1 MRRSCEHGHC
11 RNNGKQCED
20 NETEP
25 VEDHGGELPVVLYGR
40 TLLVV
45 PDLVRDDL
53 YLFQD

>member
-1 MRRSCEHGHC
+1 MRRSCEHSHC
-11 RNNGKQCED
+11 RNNGEQCED

-25 VEDHGGELPVVLYGR
+25 VEDHGGELPVVLDGR
-40 TLLVV
+40 ALLVV